1 MVSQIL
7 LQVTKQIN
15 IISIIVNIKIT
26 TNAFNPPLGIVEYT
40 AINYS
45 VMFQNHKHPYVLNH
59 GINTLI

>member
-15 IISIIVNIKIT
+15 IISIIINIKTT
-26 TNAFNPPLGIVEYT
+26 TNAFNLPLGIVEST

-45 VMFQNHKHPYVLNH
+45 VMFQKP
-59 GINTLI
+59 